1 MSPAEVTELVTVA
14 AAQAATGRPFMLPP
28 PEIVRA
34 AAKAGQ
40 CMNCLEAEG
49 GKLRTKSA
57 ARKLHRKATKLRPR
71 CPEHW
76 REWDRH
82 EKLRQRA
89 KRAAD
94 GYGLTPEQRAALIE
108 LQGGV
113 CPITGQGLDL
123 EIRANGGPR
132 LRKSATDHDHA
143 CCAGPPT
150 CGRCTRGITT
160 GWVNRDLIG
169 RLEQMEGGG
178 LAAAQRLV
186 AYFTES
192 PYQQLRRLRPELF
205 PAEDEPAGAEAGEPD
220 MERSA

>member
-1 MSPAEVTELVTVA
+1 MAAEVTELVA
-14 AAQAATGRPFMLPP
+14 RPFMLPEP
-28 PEIVRA
+28 AVVRA
-34 AAKAGQ
+34 AVKAGQ
-40 CMNCLEAEG
+40 CMNCLEAAG
-49 GKLRTKSA
+49 GVLRTKSA
-57 ARKLHRKATKLRPR
+57 ARKLHPKASKLRPR
-71 CPEHW
+71 CGEHW

-89 KRAAD
+89 KRAQD
-94 GYGLTPEQRAALIE
+94 GYGLTPERRAQLIE
-108 LQGGV
+108 HQGGV
-113 CPITGQGLDL
+113 CPISLQGLDL

-178 LAAAQRLV
+178 LAAALRLV
-186 AYFTES
+186 AYFQDP
-192 PYQQLRRLRPELF
+192 PYRQLLRQLGELDGVETS
-205 PAEDEPAGAEAGEPD
+205 EDADSTEAGEL
-220 MERSA
+220 SA